1 MRSKLVK
8 VLAGVVLFLLLLV
21 FFHSFILTGYARFF
35 EVSTAEKGADAI
47 ICLSGGKL
55 TRVPASI
62 RLWSEG
68 YGRELFLTEEKSSNA
83 KYSHLVLS
91 NLDFA
96 KAVSSEIKKKINW
109 KKLPSQDGGATSTFD
124 EAADA
129 LKYAKENE
137 WERLII
143 VTDHFHT
150 RRAFCAF
157 AKVFKDSGIQVQV
170 AGAGNDIFNAT
181 NWWKSDR
188 GILTYFSETIKYPI
202 YLFWDAEPEVVSN
215 H

>member
-1 MRSKLVK
+1 MLGFLKLVMRK
-8 VLAGVVLFLLLLV
+8 KKRMRLFV
-21 FFHSFILTGYARFF
+21 YQG
-35 EVSTAEKGADAI
+35 E
-47 ICLSGGKL
+47 KL
-55 TRVPASI
+55 TRVPESI

-83 KYSHLVLS
+83 KFSHLDVS

-96 KAVSSEIKKKINW
+96 KAVSSEIKKNINW
-109 KKLPSQDGGATSTFD
+109 KILPSQDGGATSTFD
-124 EAADA
+124 EAEDA
-129 LKYAKENE
+129 LKYAKEND

-157 AKVFKDSGIQVQV
+157 EKVFKDSGIQVQV
-170 AGAGNDIFNAT
+170 AGADNDIFNAT

-202 YLFWDAEPEVVSN
+202 YLLWGAEPEVVSN

>member
-1 MRSKLVK
+1 
-8 VLAGVVLFLLLLV
+8 
-21 FFHSFILTGYARFF
+21 
-35 EVSTAEKGADAI
+35 
-47 ICLSGGKL
+47 LSIGGKADPS
-55 TRVPASI
+55 TGIDPTVVGRI
-62 RLWSEG
+62 WSG
-68 YGRELFLTEEKSSNA
+68 VIFDGRKIFERQF
-83 KYSHLVLS
+83 SHLDVS

-96 KAVSSEIKKKINW
+96 KAVSSEIKKKISW
-109 KKLPSQDGGATSTFD
+109 KILPSQDGGATSTFD

-129 LKYAKENE
+129 LKYAKEND

-157 AKVFKDSGIQVQV
+157 EKVFKDSGIQVQV
-170 AGAGNDIFNAT
+170 AGADNDIFDAT

-202 YLFWDAEPEVVSN
+202 YLLWDAEPEVVSN

>member
-1 MRSKLVK
+1 
-8 VLAGVVLFLLLLV
+8 
-21 FFHSFILTGYARFF
+21 
-35 EVSTAEKGADAI
+35 
-47 ICLSGGKL
+47 
-55 TRVPASI
+55 
-62 RLWSEG
+62 
-68 YGRELFLTEEKSSNA
+68 LTEEKSSNA

-109 KKLPSQDGGATSTFD
+109 KILPSQDGGATSTFD

-150 RRAFCAF
+150 R
-157 AKVFKDSGIQVQV
+157 SGILC
-170 AGAGNDIFNAT
+170 FC
-181 NWWKSDR
+181 KS
-188 GILTYFSETIKYPI
+188 F
-202 YLFWDAEPEVVSN
+202 
-215 H
+215 